1 MLSVITPV
9 KSLNLIR
16 NFVQLRKN
24 IGTSGQ
30 PTSEQ
35 FKLIVENGY
44 KHVVNLATPDHPDS
58 ISNEGQ
64 MITQLGVSY
73 THIPVPFDA
82 PLPKHVKHFC
92 GIMSILSTEQVFVHC
107 IMNYRVS
114 AFMFHFLSKVEGRCD
129 AESKSEIFDCWAP
142 DRVWKELLKG

>member
-1 MLSVITPV
+1 MDS
-9 KSLNLIR
+9 IR

-24 IGTSGQ
+24 IGTAGQ

-35 FKLIVENGY
+35 FKLIAEAGFE
-44 KHVVNLATPDHPDS
+44 HVINLAMPEHPDS
-58 ISNEGQ
+58 IPNEGQ
-64 MITQLGVSY
+64 IITQLGISY

-92 GIMSILSTEQVFVHC
+92 EIMNILSREQVFVHC

-114 AFMFHFLSKVEGRCD
+114 AFMFHFLNKVKGNS
-129 AESKSEIFDCWAP
+129 ESEATSEIFEWWSP
-142 DRVWKELLKG
+142 DTVWKDLLKWTSTEIGL

>member
-1 MLSVITPV
+1 
-9 KSLNLIR
+9 LNSIR

-30 PTSEQ
+30 PTSKQ
-35 FKLIVENGY
+35 FKLIADAGY
-44 KHVVNLATPDHPDS
+44 EHVVNLATPDHPDS
-58 ISNEGQ
+58 IPNEGQ
-64 MITQLGVSY
+64 IVTQQGMSY

-92 GIMSILSTEQVFVHC
+92 GIMSILSTEQIFVHC

-114 AFMFHFLSKVEGRCD
+114 AFMFHFLSKIEGCSD
-129 AESKSEIFDCWAP
+129 TESKSEIFDLWVP
-142 DRVWKELLKG
+142 DKIWKNLLKLTTSEIGL